1 MHFSAAHFV
10 ASAGACENLHGH
22 NYTVEVYIEGPLNE
36 DEMVLDFRDV
46 KTRTIEIC
54 KSLDHRVLLPGE
66 SNVIKI
72 RDLDDTVEVRVGD
85 KRYILPRTDCLV
97 LPLAATTAELLAEFI
112 AGKIEIASSHL
123 LRVCVAESE
132 GSVGCF
138 ESKE

>member
-36 DEMVLDFRDV
+36 DGMVLDFRDV
-46 KTRTIEIC
+46 KTRAIQIC
-54 KSLDHRVLLPGE
+54 RSLDHRVLLPGE

-72 RDLDDTVEVRVGD
+72 RDLDDTVEVRVGE

-138 ESKE
+138 ESKK

>member
-36 DEMVLDFRDV
+36 DGMVLDFRDV

-112 AGKIEIASSHL
+112 AGKIEITSSHL